1 MHMEIK
7 DKKQFV
13 FFLNICLLALS
24 IIICLGIWKF
34 KSSDQYYMSNAQV
47 ESYRLK
53 QRTFDQEIMHPYL
66 VIDVQLDS
74 LARHLHS
81 NSIST
86 EISRPFPYLFVNR
99 HLVIQVSN
107 SANNFVTTCRNE
119 VMPIIERYKLQDD
132 ELKIADDGS
141 VTIDLK
147 EHIIDGGRFVTLP
160 AVLLSALFEENYNE

>member
-1 MHMEIK
+1 MEIQ

-13 FFLNICLLALS
+13 FYLNICLLALS
-24 IIICLGIWKF
+24 IIICMAIWKF
-34 KSSDQYYMSNAQV
+34 KSSNQYYMSDGQV
-47 ESYRLK
+47 EIYRLE

-66 VIDVQLDS
+66 VIDVQPDS
-74 LARHLHS
+74 LERHLHS

-99 HLVIQVSN
+99 HLVIYVSN
-107 SANNFVTTCRNE
+107 RANNFVTTCRNE
-119 VMPIIERYKLQDD
+119 VIPIIERYKLQDD

-147 EHIIDGGRFVTLP
+147 EHDIDGGKYVTLP
-160 AVLLSALFEENYNE
+160 AVLLSALFEENNRSK